1 MIMMKLE
8 DYKSGEYV
16 KINDY
21 KAFIPSKINHN
32 WGWDD
37 TKLDKLL
44 AEANRQIGELN
55 AYSLLIPNVDLYI
68 KMHVKIEA
76 NKSSRIEGTR
86 TTVEEDFLDVTDI
99 LPEKRDDWE
108 EVQNYVKAT
117 NFGVAKIR
125 EGFPVCTRLLR
136 DIHSVLMQGV
146 RGNKKAP
153 GEFRVSQNWI
163 GGSMPST
170 AVYVPPPHTEIAE
183 CLSDLEKFVNNEEID
198 TPDLIKIA
206 ILHYQFE
213 SIHPFLDGNGRIGR
227 LLIPLYIQSKGILE
241 KSCLYVS
248 DYIERNKEK
257 YYDLLTRVRTHND
270 MISWIKFFLETVI
283 KTAKT
288 AEEKFR
294 KVLELTVEM
303 DKVVM
308 ELPVKLEN
316 AKKVIELMYDEPI
329 ITRNKMAEK
338 TGIKLTTINGVVKA
352 LLDAKII
359 TETTGYSRN
368 QIFAFEKYINL
379 FLK

>member
-1 MIMMKLE
+1 MKLE

-16 KINDY
+16 KMNDY
-21 KAFIPSKINHN
+21 KAFIPSKINYN
-32 WGWDD
+32 WEWDD

-86 TTVEEDFLDVTDI
+86 TTVEEDLLDVTDI
-99 LPEKRDDWE
+99 NPEKRDDWE

-117 NFGVAKIR
+117 NYGVERIK
-125 EGFPVCTRLLR
+125 EGFPVCTRLMRELHK
-136 DIHSVLMQGV
+136 ILMQGV
-146 RGNKKAP
+146 RGERKTP
-153 GEFRVSQNWI
+153 GEFRTSQNWI
-163 GGSMPST
+163 GGSMPSN

-183 CLSDLEKFVNNEEID
+183 CLTDFEKFINNEEID

-227 LLIPLYIQSKGILE
+227 LLIPLYIQSKGMLE
-241 KSCLYVS
+241 KSCLYIS
-248 DYIERNKEK
+248 DYIERNKDT

-270 MISWIKFFLETVI
+270 IIGWIKFFLEAVI
-283 KTAKT
+283 ETSKTAK
-288 AEEKFR
+288 EKFR
-294 KVLELTVEM
+294 NVVELTMEM
-303 DKVVM
+303 DKIIID
-308 ELPVKLEN
+308 LPIKAEN
-316 AKKVIELMYDEPI
+316 AKKVIDALYNEPI
-329 ITRNKMAEK
+329 INRKKLMEITNIRPS
-338 TGIKLTTINGVVKA
+338 TIKDTVNI
-352 LLDAKII
+352 LLENNII
-359 TETTGYSRN
+359 VETTGYSRN
-368 QIFAFEKYINL
+368 QVFAFQKYIDL

>member
-1 MIMMKLE
+1 MKLE

-16 KINDY
+16 KMNDY
-21 KAFIPSKINHN
+21 KAFIPSKINYN

-86 TTVEEDFLDVTDI
+86 TTVEEDLLDVTDI
-99 LPEKRDDWE
+99 TPEKRDDWE

-117 NFGVAKIR
+117 NYGVERIKN
-125 EGFPVCTRLLR
+125 GFPVCTRLIRELHK
-136 DIHSVLMQGV
+136 ILMQGV
-146 RGNKKAP
+146 RGEHKTP
-153 GEFRVSQNWI
+153 GEFRTSQNWI
-163 GGSMPST
+163 GGSMPSN

-183 CLSDLEKFVNNEEID
+183 CLTDFEKFINNEEID

-227 LLIPLYIQSKGILE
+227 LLIPLYIQSKGMLD
-241 KSCLYVS
+241 KSCLYIS
-248 DYIERNKEK
+248 DYIERNKDT
-257 YYDLLTRVRTHND
+257 YYDMLTRVRTHND
-270 MISWIKFFLETVI
+270 MIAWIKFFLEAVI
-283 KTAKT
+283 ETSKTAK
-288 AEEKFR
+288 EKFR
-294 KVLELTVEM
+294 NVVELTMEM
-303 DKVVM
+303 DKVIVN
-308 ELPVKLEN
+308 LPVKSDN
-316 AKKVIELMYDEPI
+316 VKKVIDVLYNEPVINRKKLCDITKIKEGTIKNI
-329 ITRNKMAEK
+329 INC
-338 TGIKLTTINGVVKA
+338 
-352 LLDAKII
+352 LLENNII
-359 TETTGYSRN
+359 VETTGYSRN
-368 QIFAFEKYINL
+368 QIFTFQKYTDL

>member
-1 MIMMKLE
+1 MKLE
-8 DYKSGEYV
+8 EYKSGEYV
-16 KINDY
+16 KMNDY
-21 KAFIPSKINHN
+21 KAFIPSKINFN

-86 TTVEEDFLDVTDI
+86 TTVEEDLLDVTDI
-99 LPEKRDDWE
+99 NPEKRDDWE

-117 NFGVAKIR
+117 NYGIERIR
-125 EGFPVCTRLLR
+125 DGFPVCTRLIR
-136 DIHSVLMQGV
+136 EIHEILMQGV
-146 RGNKKAP
+146 RGEYKTP

-170 AVYVPPPHTEIAE
+170 AVYVPPPHTEVTE
-183 CLSDLEKFVNNEEID
+183 CLSDFEKFINNEEID

-227 LLIPLYIQSKGILE
+227 LLIPLYIQSKGMLE
-241 KSCLYVS
+241 KSCLYIS
-248 DYIERNKEK
+248 DYIERNKDT
-257 YYDLLTRVRTHND
+257 YYDMLTRVRTNND
-270 MISWIKFFLETVI
+270 MIGWIKFFLEAVI
-283 KTAKT
+283 ATSKTAK
-288 AEEKFR
+288 EKFR
-294 KVLELTVEM
+294 NVVELTMEM
-303 DKVVM
+303 DKLIM
-308 ELPVKLEN
+308 ELPVKPEN
-316 AKKVIELMYDEPI
+316 AKKVIDLLYDEPVL
-329 ITRNKMAEK
+329 TRNKMSEI
-338 TGIKLTTINGVVKA
+338 TGIKLTTINGIVNA
-352 LLDAKII
+352 LLDKGII

>member
-1 MIMMKLE
+1 MKLE
-8 DYKSGEYV
+8 EYKSGDYV
-16 KINDY
+16 KMNDY
-21 KAFIPSKINHN
+21 KAFIPSKINYN

-86 TTVEEDFLDVTDI
+86 TTVEEDLLDVTDI
-99 LPEKRDDWE
+99 NPEKRDDWE

-117 NFGVAKIR
+117 NYGVERIR
-125 EGFPVCTRLLR
+125 KGFPVCTRLIR
-136 DIHSVLMQGV
+136 EIHEILMQGV
-146 RGNKKAP
+146 RGEHKTP

-170 AVYVPPPHTEIAE
+170 AVYVPPPYTEVAE
-183 CLSDLEKFVNNEEID
+183 CLSDFEKFINNEEID

-227 LLIPLYIQSKGILE
+227 LLIPLYIQSKGMLE
-241 KSCLYVS
+241 KSCLYIS
-248 DYIERNKEK
+248 DYIERNKDT
-257 YYDLLTRVRTHND
+257 YYDMLTRVRTHND
-270 MISWIKFFLETVI
+270 MIGWIKFFLEAVI
-283 KTAKT
+283 ETSKTAK
-288 AEEKFR
+288 EKFR
-294 KVLELTVEM
+294 NVVELTMEM
-303 DKVVM
+303 DKVIM
-308 ELPVKLEN
+308 DLSVKPEN
-316 AKKVIELMYDEPI
+316 ARKVLDVLYDDPI
-329 ITRNKMAEK
+329 ISRKKILEK
-338 TGIKLTTINGVVKA
+338 IDIKPTTLNVTVNSLQDRGIIQ
-352 LLDAKII
+352 
-359 TETTGYSRN
+359 ETTGYSRN
-368 QIFAFEKYINL
+368 QVFAFQKYIDL

>member
-1 MIMMKLE
+1 MKLE

-16 KINDY
+16 KMNDY
-21 KAFIPSKINHN
+21 KAFIPSKINYN

-86 TTVEEDFLDVTDI
+86 TTVEEDLLDVTDI
-99 LPEKRDDWE
+99 NPEKRDDWE

-117 NFGVAKIR
+117 NYGVERIKY
-125 EGFPVCTRLLR
+125 GFPVCTRLIRELHK
-136 DIHSVLMQGV
+136 ILMQGV
-146 RGNKKAP
+146 RGEHKTP
-153 GEFRVSQNWI
+153 GEFRTSQNWI
-163 GGSMPST
+163 GGSMPSN

-183 CLSDLEKFVNNEEID
+183 CLTDFEKFINNEEID

-227 LLIPLYIQSKGILE
+227 LLIPLYIQSKGMLD
-241 KSCLYVS
+241 KSCLYIS
-248 DYIERNKEK
+248 DYIERNKDT
-257 YYDLLTRVRTHND
+257 YYDMLTRVRTHND
-270 MISWIKFFLETVI
+270 MIAWIKFFLEAVI
-283 KTAKT
+283 ETSKTAK
-288 AEEKFR
+288 EKFR
-294 KVLELTVEM
+294 NVVELTMEM
-303 DKVVM
+303 DKIIVN
-308 ELPVKLEN
+308 LPVKSDN
-316 AKKVIELMYDEPI
+316 VKKVIDVLYNEPVINRKKLCDITKIKEGTIKNI
-329 ITRNKMAEK
+329 INC
-338 TGIKLTTINGVVKA
+338 
-352 LLDAKII
+352 LLENNII
-359 TETTGYSRN
+359 VETTGYSRN
-368 QIFAFEKYINL
+368 QIFTFQKYTDL